1 MTVSSPEPDLR
12 RKALKTVFLLT
23 LAYFV
28 VQVLTA
34 VWTGSLALLSDSG
47 HMLTDVGGLG
57 MALLAISYSAK
68 PATPRRTYGFFRSEI
83 LASLI
88 NCLFLISLSV
98 YIFYEGYHR
107 IQNPTEVLSVPMI
120 VVATIGLGINLV
132 GMKLLGGHT
141 HKAEDKSNP
150 HLHHDIKKD
159 TEENLN
165 ISGAYLEVLADT
177 LGSVG
182 VIVAGLVI
190 FTTKF
195 YLADPI
201 ISILLA
207 AFILPRTWMLLKKAI
222 HILIEGTPS
231 HINQETVKNAILQ
244 VKGVT
249 GLFDLHIW
257 TITSGIHCLSAHVV
271 IIDMSRSQVIL
282 HEINSILE
290 KQFDI
295 IHATLQL
302 ERYHDAGSHR
312 I

>member
-1 MTVSSPEPDLR
+1 MILDQR
-12 RKALKTVFLLT
+12 RKALRIVFLLT
-23 LAYFV
+23 SVYFI

-34 VWTGSLALLSDSG
+34 LWTSSLALLSDSG

-57 MALLAISYSAK
+57 MALLAISYSVK
-68 PATPRRTYGFFRSEI
+68 PATPRRTYGFYRSEI

-88 NCLFLISLSV
+88 NSLFLILLSV
-98 YIFYEGYHR
+98 YIFYEGYQR

-120 VVATIGLGINLV
+120 AVATVGLAINLI
-132 GMKLLGGHT
+132 GMKLIGGHS
-141 HKAEDKSNP
+141 HKSEDKSTP
-150 HLHHDIKKD
+150 HHHQDDKI
-159 TEENLN
+159 EENLN
-165 ISGAYLEVLADT
+165 MRGAYLEVLADM

-182 VIVAGLVI
+182 VIVAGIII

-207 AFILPRTWMLLKKAI
+207 AFILPRTWILLKKAV

-231 HINQETVKNAILQ
+231 HISQETVKNAILQ
-244 VKGVT
+244 IKGVT

-271 IIDMSRSQVIL
+271 IIDMSRSQATL
-282 HEINSILE
+282 HEINSVLE
-290 KQFDI
+290 KKFGMV
-295 IHATLQL
+295 HATLQL
-302 ERYHDAGSHR
+302 ERYHDVGSHR